1 MADYMY
7 KEPSLSYKALTTII
21 IILLMISII
30 FGSFL
35 VAPQVGY
42 ILFFLL
48 VIGLVVLFIIFHNK
62 HTAYLCKS
70 CGHEF
75 EISFWKDLI
84 SAHSPGKKLLSCP
97 QCSYKD
103 YATEVIKTKETNDK
117 FQIPNEK

>member
-1 MADYMY
+1 MPGDMY

-21 IILLMISII
+21 IISLIISLI

-35 VAPQVGY
+35 VAPKVGY

-48 VIGLVVLFIIFHNK
+48 VIGLVVLFIVVHNK

-70 CGHEF
+70 CGYEF

-84 SAHSPGKKLLSCP
+84 TAHTPGKKLLTCP

-103 YATEVIKTKETNDK
+103 YASEVIKGK
-117 FQIPNEK
+117 NEK